1 MASQR
6 GEQVAVVR
14 RRELKHG
21 NGDGMVLFVLYPDTQ
36 SHQWL
41 QGVFFFCCQCV
52 RGHAENTRRNALS
65 NSISI

>member
-41 QGVFFFCCQCV
+41 QGVFFFV
-52 RGHAENTRRNALS
+52 VSA
-65 NSISI
+65 